1 MNYTWYEMG
10 WIVLIYSF
18 LGWCAEVAFAAVRHG
33 RFVNRG
39 FLNGPVC
46 PIYGYGVLCVLL
58 ILEPV
63 KDNLLLLFFGSM
75 FFTSAIEFL
84 VGFIMEQL
92 FHDKWWDYS
101 DNPFNIKGYIC
112 LEFSII
118 WGIACVL
125 VVDVVHPLIYALI
138 KKLSSPVGIWIM
150 VALLALLIFDAI
162 LTLLEML
169 KLNKRFKA
177 ITELEG
183 AIHSVSDAMG
193 EKLIYQPMERGK
205 ERREEFDEKHPE
217 FAEKKREAMQSV
229 MAMRSEINENA
240 KQREDARRENLAA
253 RKAEMEEKL
262 ASLKKANFIHARI
275 AAAYPHLSEGEHNG
289 ENFRRMRDY
298 IEQKRAE
305 KKNRNKK

>member
-1 MNYTWYEMG
+1 M
-10 WIVLIYSF
+10 
-18 LGWCAEVAFAAVRHG
+18 
-33 RFVNRG
+33 
-39 FLNGPVC
+39 
-46 PIYGYGVLCVLL
+46 

>member
-46 PIYGYGVLCVLL
+46 TIYGVLCVLL
-58 ILEPV
+58 ILEHV
-63 KDNLLLLFFGSM
+63 KSNLVLLFFGSM

-101 DNPFNIKGYIC
+101 NNPFNIKGYVC

-125 VVDVVHPLIYALI
+125 VVDVIHPMIYALI
-138 KKLSSPVGIWIM
+138 KKLSTPVGIWVM
-150 VALLALLIFDAI
+150 AALLALLVFDAI
-162 LTLLEML
+162 LTLAEML

-177 ITELEG
+177 ITELEC

-193 EKLIYQPMERGK
+193 EKLIYEPMERGK
-205 ERREEFDEKHPE
+205 ERRVAFDEKHPE
-217 FAEKKREAMQSV
+217 FAEKKREAVEDV
-229 MAMRSEINENA
+229 MAKRSEINVAVKE
-240 KQREDARRENLAA
+240 REDARREELAA
-253 RKAEMEEKL
+253 KKAELEAKL
-262 ASLKKANFIHARI
+262 AELRKTNFIHARI

-289 ENFRRMRDY
+289 ENFRKLRDY

-305 KKNRNKK
+305 KKGKK

>member
-63 KDNLLLLFFGSM
+63 KSNLVLLFFGSM

-101 DNPFNIKGYIC
+101 NNPFNIKGYVC

-125 VVDVVHPLIYALI
+125 VVDVIHPMIYALI
-138 KKLSSPVGIWIM
+138 KKLSTPVGIWVM
-150 VALLALLIFDAI
+150 AALLALLVFDAI
-162 LTLLEML
+162 LTLAEML

-177 ITELEG
+177 ITELEC

-193 EKLIYQPMERGK
+193 EKLIYEPMERGK
-205 ERREEFDEKHPE
+205 ERRVAFDEKHPRICG
-217 FAEKKREAMQSV
+217 EKARGRRGRHGQAQRDKRGCEG
-229 MAMRSEINENA
+229 
-240 KQREDARRENLAA
+240 ARRCTP
-253 RKAEMEEKL
+253 RGTGREEGRAGGKL
-262 ASLKKANFIHARI
+262 AELRKTNFIHARI

-289 ENFRRMRDY
+289 ENFRKLRDY

-305 KKNRNKK
+305 KKGKK

>member
-1 MNYTWYEMG
+1 MG

-240 KQREDARRENLAA
+240 
-253 RKAEMEEKL
+253 
-262 ASLKKANFIHARI
+262 NFIHARI